1 MAAVQLVDRIRTALA
16 GRDVREVPMF
26 GGVSFMV
33 EGRLVAASRR
43 QGDLLVRIDPARR
56 DELCARPGAAPAVM
70 GTGRRM
76 GDAWLAVA
84 GEQLE
89 GDGLDQWLAVALD
102 GGAHSAGA

>member
-16 GRDVREVPMF
+16 GRDVLEVPMF
-26 GGVSFMV
+26 GGISFMV
-33 EGRLVAASRR
+33 DGRLVVASRR

-56 DELCARPGAAPAVM
+56 GELCERPGAEPAVM

-76 GDAWLAVA
+76 GDAWLSVT

-89 GDGLDQWLAVALD
+89 GDGLGEWLAIALD
-102 GGAHSAGA
+102 GGARSAGG

>member
-26 GGVSFMV
+26 GGISFMV
-33 EGRLVAASRR
+33 DGRLVVASRR

-56 DELCARPGAAPAVM
+56 EELCGRPGAEPAVM

-76 GDAWLAVA
+76 GDGWLSVA

-89 GDGLDQWLAVALD
+89 GDGLGEWLAVALD
-102 GGAHSAGA
+102 GGARCAGA

>member
-1 MAAVQLVDRIRTALA
+1 MVDVQLVDRIRAALA

-33 EGRLVAASRR
+33 DGRLVAASRR

-56 DELCARPGAAPAVM
+56 DELCARPGATPAVM
-70 GTGRRM
+70 GAGRRM

-89 GDGLDQWLAVALD
+89 GDGLGEWLTIALD
-102 GGAHSAGA
+102 AGVGSGRG